1 MATVPTHND
10 SNIIVVHS
18 IVATARHCTNLL
30 ALVVGSFALSLQIEV
45 AQKETIIYQSTFT
58 ILVVIKSFSIN
69 LLFSQDQGGGGWG
82 CKS

>member
-1 MATVPTHND
+1 
-10 SNIIVVHS
+10 
-18 IVATARHCTNLL
+18 
-30 ALVVGSFALSLQIEV
+30 VVGSFALSLQIEV